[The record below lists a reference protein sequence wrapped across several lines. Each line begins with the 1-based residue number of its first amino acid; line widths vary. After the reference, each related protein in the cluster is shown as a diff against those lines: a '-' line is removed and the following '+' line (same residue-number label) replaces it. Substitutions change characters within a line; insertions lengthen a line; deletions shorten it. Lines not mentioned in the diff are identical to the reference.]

1 MSTRTFQHLSTT
13 APSGSSFSRTLV
25 TAAVLALVPVALASQ
40 VGEEGRGG
48 SERPGVVGKVA
59 DGETRQP
66 LEGVTV
72 TLRWEV
78 DTLARRV
85 ETWGATTDARG
96 RFAFRGLPDGR
107 YRLELAR
114 SGYGSLV
121 DTVSFRGSLGL
132 RIEAELVPEAVEMEP
147 LLAVVEAR
155 SRRLEA
161 SGFYER
167 RDRGFGQ
174 FVARDEIEDRDP
186 GRVTDLL
193 ATMRGVRLGLTPG
206 PGDDRALSM
215 RGGCVPEIFLDG
227 VRTMRPFSLDASL
240 HPDDVAGIEVY
251 HSAELPVQY
260 RVSGCGAVLVWTH
273 VPNPDESGDSWSWGR
288 ILPFVGVVGAAFLLI
303 N

>member
-1 MSTRTFQHLSTT
+1 MSAKRLQHLSPL
-13 APSGSSFSRTLV
+13 APPGSHVPRTLV
-25 TAAVLALVPVALASQ
+25 TAAVLSLVPVALASQ

-48 SERPGVVGKVA
+48 SDRPGVVGQVV

-72 TLRWEV
+72 TLRWEA
-78 DTLARRV
+78 DTLTRRV

-114 SGYGSLV
+114 AGYGTLV
-121 DTVSFRGSLGL
+121 DTVSFRASLGL
-132 RIEAELVPEAVEMEP
+132 QIEAELVREAVEMQP

-193 ATMRGVRLGLTPG
+193 ATMRGVRLGPPPG
-206 PGDDRALSM
+206 LADGRALLM
-215 RGGCVPEIFLDG
+215 RGGCVPEIFMDG
-227 VRTMRPFSLDASL
+227 VRTIRPFSLDASL

-251 HSAELPVQY
+251 HSAEVPVQY
-260 RVSGCGAVLVWTH
+260 GVSGCGAVLVWTH
-273 VPNPDESGDSWSWGR
+273 VPNPDESGEPWSWGR

-303 N
+303 H

>member
-1 MSTRTFQHLSTT
+1 MTV
-13 APSGSSFSRTLV
+13 G
-25 TAAVLALVPVALASQ
+25 VLALVPVALAAQ

-48 SERPGVVGKVA
+48 SDEPGVVGQVV

-72 TLRWEV
+72 RLRWEI

-96 RFAFRGLPDGR
+96 RFTFRGLPDGR

-114 SGYGSLV
+114 AGYGTLV
-121 DTVSFRGSLGL
+121 DTVSFRASLGL
-132 RIEAELVPEAVEMEP
+132 RVEAELVPEAVEMEP

-161 SGFYER
+161 SGFYQR

-186 GRVTDLL
+186 ARVTDLL
-193 ATMRGVRLGLTPG
+193 ATMRGIWLGPTAG
-206 PGDDRALSM
+206 PGDGRSLSM

-227 VRTMRPFSLDASL
+227 IRTMRPFSLDASL

-251 HSAELPVQY
+251 HSSELPVQY
-260 RVSGCGAVLVWTH
+260 RVSGCGAVVVWTH
-273 VPNPDESGDSWSWGR
+273 VPNADESGDPWSWGR

-303 N
+303 R